1 MNKDLLPVKKE
12 FPKALSE
19 LREELENL
27 EGDVFIN
34 KGNISILK
42 NTIYNGGADIDKVG
56 NFLGSGKLPPS
67 SNSVK
72 EALTSI
78 NNDFKSSFKNTSTV
92 IGHLN
97 DNLSNTLNII
107 KNMIICMGII
117 TYNQRRDKKASEKA
131 IKRLK
136 DVTEKI
142 KKGEISVSELID
154 IFAEN
159 VEAEAKEYKQLEE
172 KLSQLQSEWQNI
184 QKDLN
189 DKLQTIINEAES
201 LEKSHDSYIKDLN
214 DKLSV
219 TVTDIQNKHEEV
231 SSILKNEQK
240 ESLDIMEKHFTDS
253 LAELKQTSDAIAK
266 SQDEFVSQSKEQTSL
281 ALSEFQKAAE
291 HKVAEMQEQTD
302 GFIENQNVLFE
313 EMKKQLSSF
322 IDNHTTIIGKLE
334 KQVKIYKAI
343 TVAAVFVSIVTAI
356 LVLIL

>member
-12 FPKALSE
+12 FPQALSE

-42 NTIYNGGADIDKVG
+42 NTIYNGGADINKVG

-131 IKRLK
+131 VKRLK
-136 DVTEKI
+136 DVTEKV

-189 DKLQTIINEAES
+189 DKLQTIVHEAVS
-201 LEKSHDSYIKDLN
+201 LTKSHDSYITDLN
-214 DKLSV
+214 DKLSL
-219 TVTDIQNKHEEV
+219 TITDIKKKQEEA
-231 SSILKNEQK
+231 SSLLKNEQK
-240 ESLDIMEKHFTDS
+240 ESLDKIEKHFTDF
-253 LAELKQTSDAIAK
+253 LAELKQTSDALAK
-266 SQDEFVSQSKEQTSL
+266 SQEEFVYQSKEQTSS
-281 ALSEFQKAAE
+281 ALSEFQKEAIHKTAE
-291 HKVAEMQEQTD
+291 IQEQTD
-302 GFIENQNVLFE
+302 GFIENQNALFAK
-313 EMKKQLSSF
+313 MQKQQ
-322 IDNHTTIIGKLE
+322 T
-334 KQVKIYKAI
+334 IYK
-343 TVAAVFVSIVTAI
+343 VVSIVALAVSLASLFYTI
-356 LVLIL
+356 LF